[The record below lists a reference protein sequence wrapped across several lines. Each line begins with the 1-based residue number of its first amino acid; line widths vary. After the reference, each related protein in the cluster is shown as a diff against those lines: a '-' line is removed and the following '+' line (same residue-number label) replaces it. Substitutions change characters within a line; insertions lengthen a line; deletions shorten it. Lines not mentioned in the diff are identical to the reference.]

1 MACVFCRIRDGE
13 LPSTKV
19 AEAERAFAIMDINPL
34 NDGHVLVLTKAHAQH
49 LFDIAEEDLVAA
61 ARLAWRVASGIRRGL
76 APDGLNFVQAN
87 GRAAFQ
93 SVPHFH
99 IHLIP
104 RWLQDG
110 KGFDWTL
117 VPGDPERIRAA
128 AERIRA
134 AL

>member
-1 MACVFCRIRDGE
+1 MECVFCRIRDGE
-13 LPSTKV
+13 LPSIRV
-19 AEAERAFAIMDINPL
+19 ADEDRAFAILDINPI
-34 NDGHVLVLTKAHAQH
+34 NDGHILVLTKTHAVN
-49 LFDIAEEDLVAA
+49 LFDVDEEDFAA
-61 ARLAWRVASGIRRGL
+61 ATRLAWRVAAGIRKGL
-76 APDGLNFVQAN
+76 APDGLNLIQAS

-104 RWLQDG
+104 RWLGDG

-117 VPGDPERIRAA
+117 VPGDPEQIRTAA
-128 AERIRA
+128 ARIRA

>member
-1 MACVFCRIRDGE
+1 
-13 LPSTKV
+13 V
-19 AEAERAFAIMDINPL
+19 AESDRAFAIMDINPL
-34 NDGHVLVLTKAHAQH
+34 NDGHVLVLPKAHAQH
-49 LFDIAEEDLVAA
+49 LFDIAEEDLVVAV
-61 ARLAWRVASGIRRGL
+61 RLAWRVASAIRRGL

-104 RWLQDG
+104 RWLGDG

-117 VPGDPERIRAA
+117 VPGDPARIRAA